1 MEKTNIGMI
10 KAAYADDIIESD
22 FDLGSGIV
30 GSLSLSDMN
39 DIIQEQARI
48 EEIKR
53 SEYMEKYGETP
64 INETKWDAYIATIED
79 PDNKKRINDK
89 KPANLAEQFAD
100 ADTRLII
107 MTELLPKRIRKKGT
121 MELLFPEEKD
131 QKEFGRLI
139 IDAPKLGQK
148 VQNVILEMMSKVPK
162 VRDKAKNLSKPAS

>member
-1 MEKTNIGMI
+1 MEKTNIAMI
-10 KAAYADDIIESD
+10 KAAYSDDIIETD
-22 FDLGSGIV
+22 IDLGGGII
-30 GSLSLSDMN
+30 GSLALSDLN
-39 DIIQEQARI
+39 NIIQEQARI
-48 EEIKR
+48 EEVKR
-53 SEYMEKYGETP
+53 SEYMEKFGSTP
-64 INETKWDAYIATIED
+64 INETKWDAYIATIDD

-107 MTELLPKRIRKKGT
+107 MTELLPKWIRKKGT
-121 MELLFPEEKD
+121 LEFLFPDEKD

-139 IDAPKLGQK
+139 IDAPKLGEK